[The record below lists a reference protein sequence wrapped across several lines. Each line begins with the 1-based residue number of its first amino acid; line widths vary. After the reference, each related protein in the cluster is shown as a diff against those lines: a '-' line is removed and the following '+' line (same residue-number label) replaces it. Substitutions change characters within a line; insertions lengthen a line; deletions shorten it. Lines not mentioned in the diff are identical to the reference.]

1 MTKRKNVS
9 TTSRRRYVTLSCAL
23 ENMFEVP
30 VQLLPSVL
38 KSAVQ
43 SSNTVVFVPSS
54 FDFIRVHN
62 YFRKHAGVTFTVLS
76 EYVHPL
82 FMSNHQLIFYR
93 YSTNQDISRARQAFF
108 KGSKSFLLVSER
120 FHFYKRSVPP
130 PFLIITA
137 NIDFAIATKSEE
149 SVMSYSM
156 DPQTTRSISRST
168 YHTPSLTRG
177 WSRRM

>member
-1 MTKRKNVS
+1 MYSSCPLSSNQLFRVPTPSFSFRPPS
-9 TTSRRRYVTLSCAL
+9 TLSECTTFSG
-23 ENMFEVP
+23 NTQVS
-30 VQLLPSVL
+30 PSL
-38 KSAVQ
+38 SY
-43 SSNTVVFVPSS
+43 PS
-54 FDFIRVHN
+54 
-62 YFRKHAGVTFTVLS
+62 TFPLS
-76 EYVHPL
+76 
-82 FMSNHQLIFYR
+82 MSNHQLIFYR

-137 NIDFAIATKSEE
+137 NIDFAVVTKSEE